1 MKTANSE
8 SRTSPVLPRGVRV
21 LAIITGFFAGFVFL
35 PEVIPLLLAL
45 MLIVGAA
52 IQPWTHRAGKWLLV
66 SGAFSVTSVS
76 SVAFIGLLRKLH
88 GATSVNFDAI
98 GLPLFWLVLAILIV
112 WCDIW
117 LIAHLMRTRHVS
129 ELQKPDYFPPVN
141 YFVWLVAAGASAVF
155 IPEGVRECILLYHH
169 VLGESFGDV
178 QLIVLPALA
187 LVVLDVALLTQGIKA
202 LHAYLS
208 HGHSNAA

>member
-1 MKTANSE
+1 MKTDNSE

-52 IQPWTHRAGKWLLV
+52 VQPWTHRAGKWLLI

-76 SVAFIGLLRKLH
+76 SLAFIGLSLKLRS
-88 GATSVNFDAI
+88 ATSVNFDAI
-98 GLPLFWLVLAILIV
+98 GLPFFWLVLAILIV
-112 WCDIW
+112 WCDVW
-117 LIAHLMRTRHVS
+117 LVVHAIRSWHAS
-129 ELQKPDYFPPVN
+129 ERQKIEYFPPLN
-141 YFVWLVAAGASAVF
+141 YFVWLTAVGASSVF
-155 IPEGVRECILLYHH
+155 IPQGVRECILLYRH

-208 HGHSNAA
+208 HRHSNAV